1 MELINV
7 VIKTVNSMGSKITL
21 VLTSTWGW
29 ALSIPTFVMSLFSN
43 DAIFLTKIIWVAL
56 AFDFFFGTW
65 TAVKTKRH
73 ILSQAIIVTA
83 IKYSAYSTLFWL
95 VVFAEKGIGDT
106 WLIASRSVFAFCMVA
121 EIWSIIGHIA
131 IINPS
136 LIFIRL
142 IRKFISGEVARK
154 LNVTE
159 EEALQVLDG
168 RDKKDTVACK
178 HNKRK
183 CEGNEENI

>member
-1 MELINV
+1 MELLNV
-7 VIKTVNSMGSKITL
+7 ISKTVNGMGDKIAL
-21 VLTSTWGW
+21 ALTSTWGW
-29 ALSIPTFVMSLFSN
+29 VLSVPTFVISLFSS

-56 AFDFFFGTW
+56 AFDFVFGTC

-73 ILSQAIIVTA
+73 ILSQAVIVTA
-83 IKYSAYSTLFWL
+83 VKYSAYSALFWL

-136 LIFIRL
+136 LIFVRL

-154 LNVTE
+154 LNVSE
-159 EEALQVLDG
+159 EEALEVLDG
-168 RDKKDTVACK
+168 KDKKDTVTCK

-183 CEGNEENI
+183 CEENE